1 MPACS
6 VVLDASVILRAFVDA
21 DQGAHAWFTRI
32 DEEDVAAAWP
42 DLVFAE
48 TAHGVARYVRT
59 GRLTREEGLLVVHRA
74 LSAPVQSE
82 RTGVLADAAVH
93 VALARSISAYD
104 ACYVVLAETM
114 KATLVT
120 ADRRLAAAT
129 ATSVLI

>member
-1 MPACS
+1 MPRSWPYSSVRRSGGRGTANGSRASSNSAKSWASRWRTPRTRSRRSVRTAMPACS

-74 LSAPVQSE
+74 LSAPVQSA
-82 RTGVLADAAVH
+82 RTG
-93 VALARSISAYD
+93 
-104 ACYVVLAETM
+104 
-114 KATLVT
+114 
-120 ADRRLAAAT
+120 
-129 ATSVLI
+129 